1 MLYTGV
7 AAVSARLRAML
18 LNKHV
23 KLNNNIWVTVLI
35 LRMTAN
41 SVRTELQNCDILVNS
56 NNRQK

>member
-23 KLNNNIWVTVLI
+23 KLNNIWVTVLI